1 MSGAKQMTA
10 RQNLPA
16 GGMSG
21 AKQTTARQNLPTGGM
36 SGANGVCRGIRFD
49 ILRRMSSHDPQVAVR
64 QEQKTKVLELGN
76 SNRGAA
82 AREVI
87 PFLKSEFS
95 EVRRLAASALRKLA
109 NAYPDAHSVAIA
121 LSGPALNDPHP
132 QVQQYALKAM
142 ALYPKESF
150 LFLDELK
157 DVARNPTLKDYVRAA
172 AAETVAA
179 IESTQ
184 KELDARFHHWCSRC
198 KRIVSQ
204 QEYEVSSARY
214 GKPYC
219 RHCFDEKLMEDKNF
233 EATVEGAKRRR
244 TEDGSMVQSLGEK
257 RIADF
262 LSSHRI
268 AYTYDERIRIA
279 GDARI
284 RPDFYLPE
292 FDLYIEYWGMDDPA
306 YNENKL
312 QKRILYQRTNKK
324 LISLSYKEFDNLE
337 DVLAEKLSRY
347 IRL

>member
-1 MSGAKQMTA
+1 M
-10 RQNLPA
+10 P
-16 GGMSG
+16 
-21 AKQTTARQNLPTGGM
+21 
-36 SGANGVCRGIRFD
+36 
-49 ILRRMSSHDPQVAVR
+49 SHDPKVALR
-64 QEQKTKVLELGN
+64 QEQKAKVLELGN
-76 SNRGAA
+76 SNRGLA

-142 ALYPKESF
+142 TAYPKESF
-150 LFLDELK
+150 LYLTELK

-184 KELDARFHHWCSRC
+184 RQLDARFHHWCSRC
-198 KRIVSQ
+198 RRNIKED
-204 QEYEVSSARY
+204 EYNISFERY

-233 EATVEGAKRRR
+233 EATVESAKQRR
-244 TEDGSMVQSLGEK
+244 TEDGTVVQSLGEK

-262 LSSHRI
+262 LAARHI
-268 AYTYDERIRIA
+268 AYIYDERIRIA

-292 FDLYIEYWGMDDPA
+292 FDLYIEYWGMNTPE
-306 YNENKL
+306 YNDNKL
-312 QKRILYQRTNKK
+312 QKRILYQRANKK
-324 LISLSYKEFDNLE
+324 LISLSYRELDTLE
-337 DVLAEKLSRY
+337 EVLAEKLSRY
-347 IRL
+347 LRIDSPAAG

>member
-1 MSGAKQMTA
+1 M
-10 RQNLPA
+10 P
-16 GGMSG
+16 
-21 AKQTTARQNLPTGGM
+21 
-36 SGANGVCRGIRFD
+36 
-49 ILRRMSSHDPQVAVR
+49 SHDPKVALR
-64 QEQKTKVLELGN
+64 QEQKAKVLELGN
-76 SNRGAA
+76 SNRGLA

-142 ALYPKESF
+142 TAYPKESF
-150 LFLDELK
+150 LYLTELK

-204 QEYEVSSARY
+204 QEYEVSYARY

-233 EATVEGAKRRR
+233 EATVESAKQRR
-244 TEDGSMVQSLGEK
+244 TEDGTVVQSLGEK

-262 LSSHRI
+262 LAARHI
-268 AYTYDERIRIA
+268 AYIYDERIRIA

-292 FDLYIEYWGMDDPA
+292 FDLYIEYWGMNTPE
-306 YNENKL
+306 YNDNKL
-312 QKRILYQRTNKK
+312 QKRILYQRANKK
-324 LISLSYKEFDNLE
+324 LISLSYRELDTLE
-337 DVLAEKLSRY
+337 EVLAEKLSRY
-347 IRL
+347 LRIDSPAAS